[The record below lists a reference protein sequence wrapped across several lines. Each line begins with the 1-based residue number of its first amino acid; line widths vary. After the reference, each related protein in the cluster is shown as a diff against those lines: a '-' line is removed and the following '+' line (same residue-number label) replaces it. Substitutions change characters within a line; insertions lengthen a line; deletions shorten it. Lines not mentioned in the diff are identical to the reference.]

1 MSDVTGR
8 TGGVVLAR
16 AGGSTCPRHF
26 HSRGGELMKLRL
38 LVLASALAS
47 LFIIGPIAE
56 TSAAPSY
63 TSVITIRATNPVFH
77 GRVHLFRA
85 GHHPKVA
92 RPCRTHRRVTLFRH
106 HQSTTQRIGRDRTNR
121 LGRWS
126 ISTTPH
132 QGRYF

>member
-1 MSDVTGR
+1 
-8 TGGVVLAR
+8 
-16 AGGSTCPRHF
+16 
-26 HSRGGELMKLRL
+26 MKLRL
-38 LVLASALAS
+38 LVLAGALAS

-121 LGRWS
+121 LGRWT
-126 ISTTPH
+126 ISTTAH
-132 QGRYF
+132 QGRYFAVVKRRVLPRRGNKVCEQATSRRIRIG